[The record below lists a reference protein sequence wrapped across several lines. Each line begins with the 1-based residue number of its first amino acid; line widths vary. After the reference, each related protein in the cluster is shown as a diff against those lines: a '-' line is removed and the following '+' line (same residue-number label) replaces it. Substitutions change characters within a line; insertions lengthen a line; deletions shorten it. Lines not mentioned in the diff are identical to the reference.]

1 MVRDE
6 DGISGLVQ
14 KLEHH
19 ETPINGVHVFRGSP
33 IYMLFEIEIEISS
46 LL

>member
-6 DGISGLVQ
+6 DGILGLVQ
-14 KLEHH
+14 KVEHD
-19 ETPINGVHVFRGSP
+19 ETPINGVHVFRDLAQFICFSKSK
-33 IYMLFEIEIEISS
+33 ISS